1 MKRVMIVTNSLTGGG
16 AERSMNLVSNEL
28 FSRGWRVALVPI
40 NDSPHDQVVP
50 LCEVFPLLRQWQSG
64 GIQTFVSFLKFNKIV
79 KLWNPDVIV
88 LNCDLPEFF
97 GAMLLLNKRF
107 VILQH
112 ATEPWA
118 GRLTFGKA
126 IRKLLTFRNSIWT
139 SVSSHLTIWPSGE
152 SPNCILQNPIISRK
166 IDLASSEVQYLNRL
180 VYVGRLSPEKRPEV
194 ALALSQETG
203 VPLLMVG
210 DGILMQRLKEVSDR
224 KLSNVEFA
232 GQIVDPWSKIQ
243 EGDLLIVTSAYE
255 GDGLV
260 VFEALQNRVPLL
272 LSDIPDFRRFEF
284 PERNYCANIQE
295 FVAAV
300 KEYRDDLR
308 MLVIPDEISRPLLE
322 ARSISNVGDAWE
334 NFLTG
339 L

>member
-28 FSRGWRVALVPI
+28 FSRGWRVALIPI
-40 NDSPHDQVVP
+40 NDSPQDQVVP

-118 GRLTFGKA
+118 GRLIFGKA
-126 IRKLLTFRNSIWT
+126 IRKLLTFRKSIWT

-152 SPNCILQNPIISRK
+152 LPNCILQNPITSRRNG
-166 IDLASSEVQYLNRL
+166 LAINEVQYLNRL
-180 VYVGRLSPEKRPEV
+180 VYIGRLSPEKRPEV
-194 ALALSQETG
+194 ALALSTDTG
-203 VPLLMVG
+203 VPLLVVG

-243 EGDLLIVTSAYE
+243 EGDLLIVTSTYE

-260 VFEALQNRVPLL
+260 VLEALQNRVPLL

-295 FVAAV
+295 YVAAV